1 MPTILQ
7 RINHRL
13 TIKIERFLGLDF
25 TSVIATEKLGLDKTL
40 VSKGSPSG
48 NKFLKKLL
56 QDLAISDKDRFLDI
70 GCSKG
75 SAMRTTNKFPFER
88 VDGLELS
95 GKLAEIAKSNFVNT
109 NVYNINAT
117 HFKRYNDYNFYYLY
131 NPFPAVIMERVM
143 QEINTQNTLN
153 ELKYIIYNN
162 PVCEEVVL
170 KSGFKNISRY
180 VGKRN
185 SFIFE

>member
-1 MPTILQ
+1 
-7 RINHRL
+7 
-13 TIKIERFLGLDF
+13 
-25 TSVIATEKLGLDKTL
+25 
-40 VSKGSPSG
+40 
-48 NKFLKKLL
+48 
-56 QDLAISDKDRFLDI
+56 
-70 GCSKG
+70 
-75 SAMRTTNKFPFER
+75 
-88 VDGLELS
+88 
-95 GKLAEIAKSNFVNT
+95 
-109 NVYNINAT
+109 
-117 HFKRYNDYNFYYLY
+117 
-131 NPFPAVIMERVM
+131 M